1 MSNSVKTLGTELIK
15 PEIKTFLIKGIDGKL
30 NRVKVD
36 ISEKEI
42 DLEKSIAENNFSFTK
57 TGLEIKERLINKK
70 QEEEINKQI
79 QLQNLISLIKQIG
92 VEPIELCPSYCLRGI
107 KINSTLLPKRYS
119 YEQKNGSNG
128 DGLKDCC
135 ESNSIAVRSEILT
148 PGTAEKDINNRGLM
162 QNYNDVYERY
172 IDCLI
177 EISYIDVMI
186 NNLVDEQTYSLAS
199 KQLIDFG
206 F

>member
-30 NRVKVD
+30 NKVKVD

-42 DLEKSIAENNFSFTK
+42 DLEKSIAENNFEFTK
-57 TGLEIKERLINKK
+57 TGLEIKERLANKK

-92 VEPIELCPSYCLRGI
+92 VEPAELCPSYYLRGI
-107 KINSTLLPKRYS
+107 KINSALLPKRYN
-119 YEQKNGSNG
+119 YEQKNGSSG
-128 DGLKDCC
+128 EGLC
-135 ESNSIAVRSEILT
+135 ESNSSIAVRSEILT
-148 PGTAEKDINNRGLM
+148 PGIAEKGINNRGLM
-162 QNYNDVYERY
+162 QNYNDVYEKY
-172 IDCLI
+172 VDCLI